1 MYNNSN
7 QKIELNLSN
16 LYTYF
21 FLKKN
26 DAYQRS
32 SSDAKRLAAGL

>member
-16 LYTYF
+16 LYTY